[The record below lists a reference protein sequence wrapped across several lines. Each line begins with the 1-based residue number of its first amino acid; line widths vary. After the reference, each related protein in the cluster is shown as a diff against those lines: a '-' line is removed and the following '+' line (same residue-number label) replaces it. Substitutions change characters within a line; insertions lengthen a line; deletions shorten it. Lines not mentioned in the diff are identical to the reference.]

1 MTEASSGALDSA
13 PAVNT
18 ELSACKGLDAPV
30 AGPLIF
36 SALSRSVL
44 AVLGPPGLCL
54 SRGRPN
60 PGLCPG
66 PVLPD
71 LRCWILAPGWVGTS
85 PRSRHSPS
93 ELLLE
98 PQSPLHTKP
107 LPLP

>member
-1 MTEASSGALDSA
+1 MAAARSEHLYSASPVTLEQSVCRAWRLWGRAADL
-13 PAVNT
+13 
-18 ELSACKGLDAPV
+18 LSSEQERPCCPG
-30 AGPLIF
+30 
-36 SALSRSVL
+36 
-44 AVLGPPGLCL
+44 PGLCL

-60 PGLCPG
+60 PRLCPD

-71 LRCWILAPGWVGTS
+71 LHSWILAPGRVGTS

-98 PQSPLHTKP
+98 PRSPLHMKP